1 MSRLQLE
8 NTGLII
14 IDIQGKLARLV
25 HDSEHFIK
33 RSEKLVMGA
42 KVLELPIVLV
52 EQNSEKLG
60 STITELS
67 RHLSTVN
74 PINKFTFDACL
85 TPSFVSALQNE
96 AYQHIDNWLVCGIE
110 AHICVFQ
117 TTMGIKQ
124 LGYHV
129 EVVSDCISSRNGEH
143 VKLAL
148 SRLASNG
155 IEITNLEMCLY
166 ELLKDCRHESF
177 KEVLTLIR

>member
-1 MSRLQLE
+1 MSRLHQE

-14 IDIQGKLARLV
+14 VDIQGKLARLV
-25 HDSEHFIK
+25 NDSEHFIK

-42 KVLELPIVLV
+42 KALELPIVLL
-52 EQNSEKLG
+52 EQNPEKLG
-60 STITELS
+60 STITDLS

-74 PINKFTFDACL
+74 PIKKFTFDACL
-85 TPSFVSALQNE
+85 TPSFVSALKCD

-117 TTMGIKQ
+117 TTMGLKQ
-124 LGYHV
+124 LGYRV
-129 EVVSDCISSRNGEH
+129 QVVSDCISSRNGEH

-148 SRLASNG
+148 SRLANDG
-155 IEITNLEMCLY
+155 VEITNFEMCLY

-177 KEVLTLIR
+177 KEVLNLIR

>member
-1 MSRLQLE
+1 MSTLQLE

-14 IDIQGKLARLV
+14 VDIQGKLARLV

-33 RSEKLVMGA
+33 RSEKLVIGA
-42 KVLELPIVLV
+42 KALNLPIILV
-52 EQNSEKLG
+52 EQNAAKLG
-60 STITELS
+60 STVPELS
-67 RHLSTVN
+67 KHLRTVS

-85 TPSFVSALQNE
+85 TPSFVSTLQDE
-96 AYQHIDNWLVCGIE
+96 AYQHINNWLVCGIE

-117 TTMGIKQ
+117 TTIGLKQ

-129 EVVSDCISSRNGEH
+129 QVVSDCISSRNANH
-143 VKLAL
+143 VELAL
-148 SRLASNG
+148 SRLTNDG

-177 KEVLTLIR
+177 KEVLNLIR

>member
-14 IDIQGKLARLV
+14 VDIQGKLARLV
-25 HDSEHFIK
+25 HDSDNFIK
-33 RSEKLVMGA
+33 RVEKLVLGA
-42 KVLELPIVLV
+42 KVLELPIILV
-52 EQNSEKLG
+52 EQNPEKLG

-67 RHLSTVN
+67 RHLSTIN

-85 TPSFVSALQNE
+85 TPSFVSALKDGT
-96 AYQHIDNWLVCGIE
+96 YQHIDNWLVCGIE

-117 TTMGIKQ
+117 TTWGLKQ

-129 EVVSDCISSRNGEH
+129 QVVSDCISSRNADH
-143 VKLAL
+143 IQLAI
-148 SRLASNG
+148 SRLAKDG
-155 IEITNLEMCLY
+155 VEITNLEMCLY

-177 KEVLTLIR
+177 KEVLNLIR